1 MSNNK
6 IAAVAIIIIFLVVS
20 VVVYQNLANNQNT
33 EPTNSTPTPTIE
45 PTAVPTENPTVTPT
59 TAPTPIPTVTPII
72 RIGELKVIDE
82 FRAEIII
89 TDNIHT
95 FDEVEHKVWCAC
107 AFKVHYNFTYISNDN
122 YKISINMI
130 DTNHIN
136 PQQAIKYVYDD
147 LFVKFDLTS

>member
-59 TAPTPIPTVTPII
+59 IAPTSIPTITPII
-72 RIGELKVIDE
+72 HISEINYVTENQG
-82 FRAEIII
+82 EIII
-89 TDNIHT
+89 TDNVHT
-95 FDEVEHKVWCAC
+95 YEEVKHKIFLTCMFKVSHEFEAINETTYKLTLRSNYENPQEEIEWFYDEVLKE
-107 AFKVHYNFTYISNDN
+107 FG
-122 YKISINMI
+122 
-130 DTNHIN
+130 
-136 PQQAIKYVYDD
+136 
-147 LFVKFDLTS
+147 LTS